1 MKYSLIVLFA
11 GLFLGACNSSNK
23 NNEENP
29 TPIITIDSSEFNGR
43 LYVYTYDF
51 FSNNV
56 LGNTDVYLYVNYNDI
71 ARNLWLNTIRTNA
84 SQGEADFGFLLQGN
98 YYLVANNGMKRD
110 TALVQILGKRIIKRS
125 LFLR

>member
-1 MKYSLIVLFA
+1 MKNSLAILLIVLF
-11 GLFLGACNSSNK
+11 FGACNASTR
-23 NNEENP
+23 NNEELP

-51 FSNNV
+51 FNNNV

-71 ARNLWLNTIRTNA
+71 ARNLWLNNIRTNT

-98 YYLVANNGMKRD
+98 YYLVANNGFKRD
-110 TALVQILGKRIIKRS
+110 TAMVQVLGKRIIKRN

>member
-1 MKYSLIVLFA
+1 MKNALAILLAV
-11 GLFLGACNSSNK
+11 LFLGACNSSSR
-23 NNEENP
+23 NNEETP

-51 FSNNV
+51 FNNNV
-56 LGNTDVYLYVNYNDI
+56 LGNTDVYLFVDYNDI
-71 ARNLWLNTIRTNA
+71 ARNLWLNTIRTNS

-98 YYLVANNGMKRD
+98 YYVVASNGFKRD
-110 TALVQILGKRIIKRS
+110 TAMVQVLGKRIIKRS